1 MTILLKT
8 LIILNIFNDLLSFLQ
23 QFGWQSGFGVLL
35 LYNIYLTVA
44 WIKREKHIQL
54 VEIAFENFM
63 PKIKFE
69 LNKDD
74 KLKGVVEEN
83 IKLRAENALLRKN
96 DNNLPII
103 IIGILFIAM
112 VISLS
117 VGKVKNNSKDK
128 KNKDKKDVD
137 KLPESEKEKL
147 LSNDNDPFD
156 LKDFNERFKDIKF
169 DFKTKNDTNSDDT
182 NN

>member
-8 LIILNIFNDLLSFLQ
+8 PIILNIFNDLLPFLQ
-23 QFGWQSGFGVLL
+23 QFGWQSGFGVLF

-63 PKIKFE
+63 PRIKFE

-83 IKLRAENALLRKN
+83 IKLKAENALLRKK
-96 DNNLPII
+96 DNNLPFI
-103 IIGILFIAM
+103 IIGLLFIAM
-112 VISLS
+112 IISMS
-117 VGKVKNNSKDK
+117 VRKIKNNSNDK
-128 KNKDKKDVD
+128 KNKKDVD

-147 LSNDNDPFD
+147 LLNDNDPFD
-156 LKDFNERFKDIKF
+156 LKDFNEKFKDMKF
-169 DFKTKNDTNSDDT
+169 DIEIKKDTNSDNEDD
-182 NN
+182 N